1 MSIRPAHQ
9 KGEQTNPSKMVA
21 GMTGVL
27 VIITDKI
34 AVKQ

>member
-1 MSIRPAHQ
+1 MPADQ
-9 KGEQTNPSKMVA
+9 QGEQTNPSKMVA
-21 GMTGVL
+21 GMTGFL